1 MYRIYTV
8 ILFEDLR
15 YITREESRYTGERI
29 YESSSDWNGNRDDRA
44 CSWNNF
50 LFLTNLVAT
59 TTCGGN
65 AFKCSFVCLYSAI
78 ESSIVRFI
86 VRLLCPRNS
95 DTQVIV
101 SHAHAHALTHATHT
115 PYVHACIHTYIH
127 SRNNTSHGLTSLCG

>member
-50 LFLTNLVAT
+50 LSLTNLVAT

-86 VRLLCPRNS
+86 VRILCPRNS
-95 DTQVIV
+95 THKSSYRMHTRTRSRTQHTHHTYM
-101 SHAHAHALTHATHT
+101 HA
-115 PYVHACIHTYIH
+115 YIHTYTHGIIH
-127 SRNNTSHGLTSLCG
+127 RTA

>member
-50 LFLTNLVAT
+50 LSLTNLVAT
-59 TTCGGN
+59 ITCGGN
-65 AFKCSFVCLYSAI
+65 AFKCSFVCLFCYRVEHRPFHRTYS
-78 ESSIVRFI
+78 
-86 VRLLCPRNS
+86 LPPQLGH
-95 DTQVIV
+95 T
-101 SHAHAHALTHATHT
+101 SHRIACTRARAHARKHTHHTYMHA
-115 PYVHACIHTYIH
+115 YIHTYTHGIIH
-127 SRNNTSHGLTSLCG
+127 RTA